1 MKAHN
6 KFLILLISLIFLSCS
21 SVRVSTDYNNEIDFS
36 SYKTYAFSKKGIDK
50 AQIKID
56 IQARENKFAEI
67 YNSGELKKIGY
78 YDDNA
83 VTYYQNMAPIRG
95 KAERLE
101 FFKEDIEGN
110 NGNKI
115 SFTTTEVF
123 ASKDGVQVLEIGYYS
138 VVDSTN
144 TAVNTGN
151 YMSLF
156 EKRDGQYVCLRDMS
170 ASDMSIE

>member
-1 MKAHN
+1 MKN
-6 KFLILLISLIFLSCS
+6 IFVKGMVLGCLFILITSCNTNDEKSTSLI
-21 SVRVSTDYNNEIDFS
+21 DNE
-36 SYKTYAFSKKGIDK
+36 
-50 AQIKID
+50 QIKKE
-56 IQARENKFAEI
+56 IQARENQFAEI

-78 YDDNA
+78 YADDA
-83 VTYYQNMAPIRG
+83 VTYYQNMAPIRSR
-95 KAERLE
+95 AERLE
-101 FFKEDIEGN
+101 FLKSDLSEN
-110 NGNKI
+110 TNKI
-115 SFTTTEVF
+115 SFTTTEIF

-170 ASDMSIE
+170 TSDMPLD

>member
-1 MKAHN
+1 MKN
-6 KFLILLISLIFLSCS
+6 MF
-21 SVRVSTDYNNEIDFS
+21 V
-36 SYKTYAFSKKGIDK
+36 KGIVLGCLFLLMASCNTNEEKSTSVVIDK
-50 AQIKID
+50 EQIKID
-56 IQARENKFAEI
+56 IQARENQFAEI

-78 YDDNA
+78 YADDA

-95 KAERLE
+95 KEERLE
-101 FFKEDIEGN
+101 FLKIDLNSN
-110 NGNKI
+110 NNKI

-144 TAVNTGN
+144 TAINTGN

-170 ASDMSIE
+170 ASDMPMD

>member
-1 MKAHN
+1 MKN
-6 KFLILLISLIFLSCS
+6 MFVKGIGLGCLFLLMASCNS
-21 SVRVSTDYNNEIDFS
+21 NEEKSTSVV
-36 SYKTYAFSKKGIDK
+36 IDK
-50 AQIKID
+50 AQVKID
-56 IQARENKFAEI
+56 IQARENQFAEI

-78 YDDNA
+78 YDDDA
-83 VTYYQNMAPIRG
+83 VTYYQNMAPIRS
-95 KAERLE
+95 KTERLE

-123 ASKDGVQVLEIGYYS
+123 PSKDGVQVLEIGYFT
-138 VVDSTN
+138 VVDSTS
-144 TAVNTGN
+144 TAINTGN

-170 ASDMSIE
+170 VSDIPLD

>member
-1 MKAHN
+1 MKN
-6 KFLILLISLIFLSCS
+6 MF
-21 SVRVSTDYNNEIDFS
+21 V
-36 SYKTYAFSKKGIDK
+36 KGIVVGCLCLLMASCNTNEEKSTSVVIDK
-50 AQIKID
+50 EQIKRD
-56 IQARENKFAEI
+56 IQERENQFAEI

-78 YDDNA
+78 YDDDA

-101 FFKEDIEGN
+101 FFKADIEGN
-110 NGNKI
+110 SSNKI

-123 ASKDGVQVLEIGYYS
+123 AAKDGVQVLEIGYYT
-138 VVDSTN
+138 VVDSTS
-144 TAVNTGN
+144 AAISTGN

-170 ASDMSIE
+170 VSDMPLD

>member
-1 MKAHN
+1 MKHIFV
-6 KFLILLISLIFLSCS
+6 KGIVLGCLFLLMASCNS
-21 SVRVSTDYNNEIDFS
+21 NEEKST
-36 SYKTYAFSKKGIDK
+36 AVVIDK

-56 IQARENKFAEI
+56 IQARENQFAEI

-83 VTYYQNMAPIRG
+83 VTYYQNMEPIRG

-123 ASKDGVQVLEIGYYS
+123 AANDGVQVLEIGYYT
-138 VVDSTN
+138 VVDSTS
-144 TAVNTGN
+144 TAINTGN

-170 ASDMSIE
+170 VSNMPMD